1 MNYKVLQRTSILVI
15 IFAGLSCTR
24 QVPVFGENGMVVSTS
39 RHASQVGIDILKEGG
54 NAVDAAVAVGFAL
67 AVTSSSNGNIGGGGF
82 MVSKL
87 SNGKSF
93 TLDYREMAP
102 SNAKRDMYLDA
113 NKDIIKGKSRETH
126 FASGVPG
133 SVDGLLKAWKDHGSG
148 NISRMQLLSPA
159 IKLATQ
165 GFDLSK
171 YEADRFNKNKD
182 RLSRHAETKRIF
194 TRDDRKWKK
203 GDVFVQED
211 LAKTLKRISKN
222 GRDGFYKGK
231 TAQFIV
237 EEMNNVGGWITYKDL
252 ENYTSKYRDPVKG
265 SFQGYEIISMGPPSS
280 GGLLLVHMLNMFSEI
295 INQSKSQSLDLSY
308 NSSDYIHILTEIE
321 RRAYA
326 DRAEHLGDSDY
337 WDVPNSMLLSKTYA
351 KERIRT
357 IDFTQASI
365 SAQITHGNPNPYL
378 SQNEETTHYSVV
390 DKEGNSVAVTTT
402 INSGYGNGITVT
414 GAGFLLNNEMDDFSS
429 KPGEPNMFGLL
440 GNEANAIVPK
450 KRPLSSMTPTI
461 VLKNNEPYLILGSP
475 GGSTII
481 TTVFQNIL
489 NVVIHDMDI
498 QQAVSSP
505 RVHSQW
511 MPDML
516 FHEERGLSNRIIK
529 KLKTMGHN
537 VRLRGSIGEANGI
550 MVNENGY
557 WGGPDSRGET
567 SAIGY

>member
-1 MNYKVLQRTSILVI
+1 MNYRFVERISIIVI

-24 QVPVFGENGMVVSTS
+24 QVPVFGENGMIVSTS
-39 RHASQVGIDILKEGG
+39 RHASQVGVDILKEGG

-87 SNGKSF
+87 SSGKIF

-102 SNAKRDMYLDA
+102 SNAERDMYLDTDK
-113 NKDIIKGKSRETH
+113 NIIKDKSRKTH

-133 SVDGLLKAWKDHGSG
+133 SVDGLLKAWRDHGSG
-148 NISRMQLLSPA
+148 NISRVRLLAPA
-159 IKLATQ
+159 INLAEE
-165 GFDLSK
+165 GFNLSE
-171 YEADRFNKNKD
+171 YEADRFNNNKD
-182 RLSRHAETKRIF
+182 RLSQHSETKRIF
-194 TRDDRKWKK
+194 TRDDREWKE
-203 GDVFVQED
+203 GDIFVQED
-211 LAKTLKRISKN
+211 LANTLKRISN
-222 GRDGFYKGK
+222 EGRDGFYRGK
-231 TAQFIV
+231 TAQLIV
-237 EEMNNVGGWITYKDL
+237 EEMKNVGGWITYKDL

-265 SFQGYEIISMGPPSS
+265 SFQDYEIISMGPPSS

-295 INQSKSQSLDLSY
+295 VDQSKAQSLDLSY
-308 NSSDYIHILTEIE
+308 NSPDYIHILTEIE

-326 DRAEHLGDSDY
+326 DRAEHLGDSDF
-337 WDVPNSMLLSKTYA
+337 WDVPNSMLLSKNYA
-351 KERIRT
+351 KERVQT
-357 IDFTQASI
+357 IDFSEAGI
-365 SAQITHGNPNPYL
+365 SKQVTHGDPYL
-378 SQNEETTHYSVV
+378 NQSEETTHYSVV
-390 DKEGNSVAVTTT
+390 DKDGNSVAVTTT
-402 INSGYGNGITVT
+402 INSGYGNGITVK

-461 VLKNNEPYLILGSP
+461 VLRNNEPYLILGSP

-481 TTVFQNIL
+481 TTVLQNIL

-505 RVHSQW
+505 RIHSQW
-511 MPDML
+511 IPDMV
-516 FHEERGLSNRIIK
+516 FHEKRGLSNKIIK
-529 KLKTMGHN
+529 RLKAMGHD

-550 MVNENGY
+550 MINANGY

-567 SAIGY
+567 SGIGY

>member
-1 MNYKVLQRTSILVI
+1 MNYRFVERISIIVI

-39 RHASQVGIDILKEGG
+39 RHASQVGVDILKEGG

-87 SNGKSF
+87 SSGKIF

-102 SNAKRDMYLDA
+102 SNAERDMYLDTDK
-113 NKDIIKGKSRETH
+113 NIIKDKSRKTH

-133 SVDGLLKAWKDHGSG
+133 SVDGLLKAWRDYGSG
-148 NISRMQLLSPA
+148 NISRVQLLAPA
-159 IKLATQ
+159 ISLAEE
-165 GFDLSK
+165 GFNLSE
-171 YEADRFNKNKD
+171 YEADRFNNNKD
-182 RLSRHAETKRIF
+182 RLSQHSETKRIF
-194 TRDDRKWKK
+194 TRDDREWKE
-203 GDVFVQED
+203 GDIFIQEN
-211 LAKTLKRISKN
+211 LANTLKRISN
-222 GRDGFYKGK
+222 EGRDGFYKGK
-231 TAQFIV
+231 TAQLIV
-237 EEMNNVGGWITYKDL
+237 EEMKNVGGWITYKDL

-265 SFQGYEIISMGPPSS
+265 SFQDYEIISMGPPSS

-295 INQSKSQSLDLSY
+295 LDQSKTQSLDLSY
-308 NSSDYIHILTEIE
+308 NSPDYIHILTEIE

-326 DRAEHLGDSDY
+326 DRAEHLGDSDF
-337 WDVPNSMLLSKTYA
+337 WDVPNSMLLSKNYA
-351 KERIRT
+351 KERAHA
-357 IDFTQASI
+357 IDFSQAGI
-365 SAQITHGNPNPYL
+365 SKQVTHGDPYL
-378 SQNEETTHYSVV
+378 NQSEETTHYSVV
-390 DKEGNSVAVTTT
+390 DKDGNSVAVTTT
-402 INSGYGNGITVT
+402 INSGYGNGITVK

-481 TTVFQNIL
+481 TTVLQNIL

-505 RVHSQW
+505 RIHSQW
-511 MPDML
+511 MPDMV
-516 FHEERGLSNRIIK
+516 FHEKRGLSNKIIK
-529 KLKTMGHN
+529 RLKAMGHD

-550 MVNENGY
+550 MINANGY

>member
-1 MNYKVLQRTSILVI
+1 MNYRFVERISIIVI

-39 RHASQVGIDILKEGG
+39 RHASQVGVDILKEGG

-87 SNGKSF
+87 SSGKIF

-102 SNAKRDMYLDA
+102 SNADRDMYLDTDK
-113 NKDIIKGKSRETH
+113 NIIKDKSRKTH

-133 SVDGLLKAWKDHGSG
+133 SVDGLLKAWRDHGSG
-148 NISRMQLLSPA
+148 NISRVQLLAPA
-159 IKLATQ
+159 INLAEE
-165 GFDLSK
+165 GFNLSE
-171 YEADRFNKNKD
+171 YEADRFNNNKD
-182 RLSRHAETKRIF
+182 RLSQHSETKRIF
-194 TRDDRKWKK
+194 TRDDREWKE
-203 GDVFVQED
+203 GDIFVQEN
-211 LAKTLKRISKN
+211 LANTLKRISN
-222 GRDGFYKGK
+222 EGRDGFYKGK
-231 TAQFIV
+231 TAQLIV
-237 EEMNNVGGWITYKDL
+237 EEMKNVGGWITYKDL

-265 SFQGYEIISMGPPSS
+265 SFQDYEIISMGPPSS

-295 INQSKSQSLDLSY
+295 LDQSKTQSLDLSY
-308 NSSDYIHILTEIE
+308 NSPDYIHILTEIE

-326 DRAEHLGDSDY
+326 DRAEHLGDSDF
-337 WDVPNSMLLSKTYA
+337 WDVPNSMLLSKNYA
-351 KERIRT
+351 KERVQT
-357 IDFTQASI
+357 IDFSEAGI
-365 SAQITHGNPNPYL
+365 SKQVTHGDPYL
-378 SQNEETTHYSVV
+378 NQSEETTHYSVV
-390 DKEGNSVAVTTT
+390 DKDGNSVAVTTT
-402 INSGYGNGITVT
+402 INSGYGNGITVK

-461 VLKNNEPYLILGSP
+461 VLRNNEPYLILGSP

-481 TTVFQNIL
+481 TTVLQNIL

-505 RVHSQW
+505 RIHSQW
-511 MPDML
+511 MPDMV
-516 FHEERGLSNRIIK
+516 FHEKRGLSNKIIK
-529 KLKTMGHN
+529 RLKAMGHD

-550 MVNENGY
+550 MINANGY

>member
-1 MNYKVLQRTSILVI
+1 MNYRFVERISIIVI

-39 RHASQVGIDILKEGG
+39 RHASQVGVDILKEGG

-87 SNGKSF
+87 SSGKIF

-102 SNAKRDMYLDA
+102 SNAERDMYLDTDK
-113 NKDIIKGKSRETH
+113 NIIKDKSRKTH

-133 SVDGLLKAWKDHGSG
+133 SVDGLLKAWRDYGSG
-148 NISRMQLLSPA
+148 NISRVQLLAPA
-159 IKLATQ
+159 ISLAEE
-165 GFDLSK
+165 GFNLSE
-171 YEADRFNKNKD
+171 YEADRFNNNKD
-182 RLSRHAETKRIF
+182 RLSQHSETKRIF
-194 TRDDRKWKK
+194 TRDDREWKE
-203 GDVFVQED
+203 GDIFVQEN
-211 LAKTLKRISKN
+211 LANTLKRISN
-222 GRDGFYKGK
+222 EGRDGFYKGK
-231 TAQFIV
+231 TAQLIV
-237 EEMNNVGGWITYKDL
+237 EEMKNVGGWITYKDL

-265 SFQGYEIISMGPPSS
+265 SFQDYEIISMGPPSS

-295 INQSKSQSLDLSY
+295 LDQSKTQSLDLSY
-308 NSSDYIHILTEIE
+308 NSPDYIHILTEIE

-326 DRAEHLGDSDY
+326 DRAEHLGDSDF
-337 WDVPNSMLLSKTYA
+337 WDVPNSMLLSKNYA
-351 KERIRT
+351 KERAHA
-357 IDFTQASI
+357 IDFSQAGI
-365 SAQITHGNPNPYL
+365 SKQVTHGDPYL
-378 SQNEETTHYSVV
+378 NQSEETTHYSVV
-390 DKEGNSVAVTTT
+390 DKDGNSVAVTTT
-402 INSGYGNGITVT
+402 INSGYGNGITVK

-505 RVHSQW
+505 RIHSQW
-511 MPDML
+511 MPDMV
-516 FHEERGLSNRIIK
+516 FHEKRGLSNKIIK
-529 KLKTMGHN
+529 RLKAMGHD

-550 MVNENGY
+550 MINANGY

>member
-1 MNYKVLQRTSILVI
+1 MNYRFVERISIIVI

-39 RHASQVGIDILKEGG
+39 RHASQVGVDILKEGG

-87 SNGKSF
+87 SSGKIF

-102 SNAKRDMYLDA
+102 SNAERDMYLDTDK
-113 NKDIIKGKSRETH
+113 NIIKDKSRKTH

-133 SVDGLLKAWKDHGSG
+133 SVDGLLKAWRDYGSG
-148 NISRMQLLSPA
+148 NISRVQLLAPA
-159 IKLATQ
+159 ISLAEE
-165 GFDLSK
+165 GFNLSE
-171 YEADRFNKNKD
+171 YEADRFNNNKD
-182 RLSRHAETKRIF
+182 RLSQHSETKRIF
-194 TRDDRKWKK
+194 TRDDREWKE
-203 GDVFVQED
+203 GDIFIQEN
-211 LAKTLKRISKN
+211 LANTLKRISN
-222 GRDGFYKGK
+222 EGRDGFYKGK
-231 TAQFIV
+231 TAQLIV
-237 EEMNNVGGWITYKDL
+237 EEMKNVGGWITYKDL

-265 SFQGYEIISMGPPSS
+265 SFQDYEIISMGPPSS

-295 INQSKSQSLDLSY
+295 LDQSKTQSLDLSY
-308 NSSDYIHILTEIE
+308 NSPDYIHILTEIE

-326 DRAEHLGDSDY
+326 DRAEHLGDSDF
-337 WDVPNSMLLSKTYA
+337 WDVPNSMLLSKNYA
-351 KERIRT
+351 KERAHA
-357 IDFTQASI
+357 IDFSQAGI
-365 SAQITHGNPNPYL
+365 SKQVTHGDPYL
-378 SQNEETTHYSVV
+378 NQSEETTHYSVV
-390 DKEGNSVAVTTT
+390 DKDGNSVAVTTT
-402 INSGYGNGITVT
+402 INSGYGNGITVK

-481 TTVFQNIL
+481 TTVLQNIL

-505 RVHSQW
+505 RIHSQW
-511 MPDML
+511 MPDMV
-516 FHEERGLSNRIIK
+516 FHEKRGLSNRIIK
-529 KLKTMGHN
+529 RLKAMGHD

-550 MVNENGY
+550 MINANGY

>member
-1 MNYKVLQRTSILVI
+1 MNYRFVERISIIVI

-39 RHASQVGIDILKEGG
+39 RHASQVGVDILKEGG

-87 SNGKSF
+87 SSGKIF

-102 SNAKRDMYLDA
+102 SNAERDMYLDTDK
-113 NKDIIKGKSRETH
+113 NIIKDKSRKTH

-133 SVDGLLKAWKDHGSG
+133 SVDGLLKAWRDYGSG
-148 NISRMQLLSPA
+148 NISRVQLLAPA
-159 IKLATQ
+159 ISLAEE
-165 GFDLSK
+165 GFNLSE
-171 YEADRFNKNKD
+171 YEADRFNNNKD
-182 RLSRHAETKRIF
+182 RLSQHSETKRIF
-194 TRDDRKWKK
+194 TRDDREWKE
-203 GDVFVQED
+203 GDIFVQEN
-211 LAKTLKRISKN
+211 LANTLKRISN
-222 GRDGFYKGK
+222 EGRDGIYKGK
-231 TAQFIV
+231 TAQLIV
-237 EEMNNVGGWITYKDL
+237 EEMKNVGGWITYKDL

-265 SFQGYEIISMGPPSS
+265 SFQDYEIISMGPPSS

-295 INQSKSQSLDLSY
+295 LDQSKTQSLDLSY
-308 NSSDYIHILTEIE
+308 NSPDYIHILTEIE

-326 DRAEHLGDSDY
+326 DRAEHLGDSDF
-337 WDVPNSMLLSKTYA
+337 WDVPNSMLLSKNYA
-351 KERIRT
+351 KERAHA
-357 IDFTQASI
+357 IDFSQAGI
-365 SAQITHGNPNPYL
+365 SKQVTHGDPYL
-378 SQNEETTHYSVV
+378 NQSEETTHYSVV
-390 DKEGNSVAVTTT
+390 DKDGNSVAVTTT
-402 INSGYGNGITVT
+402 INSGYGNGITVK

-481 TTVFQNIL
+481 TTVLQNIL

-505 RVHSQW
+505 RIHSQW
-511 MPDML
+511 MPDMV
-516 FHEERGLSNRIIK
+516 FHEKRGLSNKIIK
-529 KLKTMGHN
+529 RLKAMGHD

-550 MVNENGY
+550 MINANGY

>member
-1 MNYKVLQRTSILVI
+1 MNYRFVERISIIVI

-39 RHASQVGIDILKEGG
+39 RHASQVGVDILKEGG

-87 SNGKSF
+87 SSGKIF

-102 SNAKRDMYLDA
+102 SNAERDMYLDTDK
-113 NKDIIKGKSRETH
+113 NIIKDKSRKTH

-133 SVDGLLKAWKDHGSG
+133 SVDGLLKAWRDYGSG
-148 NISRMQLLSPA
+148 NISRVQLLAPA
-159 IKLATQ
+159 ISLAEE
-165 GFDLSK
+165 GFNLSE
-171 YEADRFNKNKD
+171 YEADRFNNNKD
-182 RLSRHAETKRIF
+182 RLSQHSETKRIF
-194 TRDDRKWKK
+194 TRDDREWKE
-203 GDVFVQED
+203 GDIFIQEN
-211 LAKTLKRISKN
+211 LANTLKRISN
-222 GRDGFYKGK
+222 EGRDGFYKGK
-231 TAQFIV
+231 TAQLIV
-237 EEMNNVGGWITYKDL
+237 EEMKNVGGWITYKDL

-265 SFQGYEIISMGPPSS
+265 FFQDYEIISMGPPSS

-295 INQSKSQSLDLSY
+295 LDQSKTQSLDLSY
-308 NSSDYIHILTEIE
+308 NSPDYIHILTEIE

-326 DRAEHLGDSDY
+326 DRAEHLGDSDF
-337 WDVPNSMLLSKTYA
+337 WDVPNSMLLSKNYA
-351 KERIRT
+351 KERAHA
-357 IDFTQASI
+357 IDFSQAGI
-365 SAQITHGNPNPYL
+365 SKQVTHGDPYL
-378 SQNEETTHYSVV
+378 NQSEETTHYSVV
-390 DKEGNSVAVTTT
+390 DKDGNSVAVTTT
-402 INSGYGNGITVT
+402 INSGYGNGITVK

-481 TTVFQNIL
+481 TTVLQNIL

-505 RVHSQW
+505 RIHSQW
-511 MPDML
+511 MPDMV
-516 FHEERGLSNRIIK
+516 FHEKRGLSNKIIK
-529 KLKTMGHN
+529 RLKAMGHD

-550 MVNENGY
+550 MINANGY

>member
-1 MNYKVLQRTSILVI
+1 MNYRFVERISIIVI
-15 IFAGLSCTR
+15 IFAGLSCTK
-24 QVPVFGENGMVVSTS
+24 QLPVFGENGMVVSTS
-39 RHASQVGIDILKEGG
+39 RHASQVGVDILKEGG

-87 SNGKSF
+87 SSGKIF

-102 SNAKRDMYLDA
+102 SNAERDMYLDTDK
-113 NKDIIKGKSRETH
+113 NIIKDKSRKTH

-133 SVDGLLKAWKDHGSG
+133 SVDGLLKAWRDYGSG
-148 NISRMQLLSPA
+148 NISRVQLLAPA
-159 IKLATQ
+159 ISLAEE
-165 GFDLSK
+165 GFNLSE
-171 YEADRFNKNKD
+171 YEADRFNNNKD
-182 RLSRHAETKRIF
+182 RLSQHSETKRIF
-194 TRDDRKWKK
+194 TRDDREWKE
-203 GDVFVQED
+203 GDIFVQEN
-211 LAKTLKRISKN
+211 LANTLKRISN
-222 GRDGFYKGK
+222 EGRDGFYKGK
-231 TAQFIV
+231 TAQLIV
-237 EEMNNVGGWITYKDL
+237 EEMKNVGGWITYKDL

-265 SFQGYEIISMGPPSS
+265 FFQDYEIISMGPPSS

-295 INQSKSQSLDLSY
+295 LDQSKTQSLDLSY
-308 NSSDYIHILTEIE
+308 NSPDYIHILTEIE

-326 DRAEHLGDSDY
+326 DRAEHLGDSDF
-337 WDVPNSMLLSKTYA
+337 WDVPNSMLLSKNYA
-351 KERIRT
+351 KERAHA
-357 IDFTQASI
+357 IDFSQAGI
-365 SAQITHGNPNPYL
+365 SKQVTHGDPYL
-378 SQNEETTHYSVV
+378 NQSEETTHYSVV
-390 DKEGNSVAVTTT
+390 DKDGNSVAVTTT
-402 INSGYGNGITVT
+402 INSGYGNGITVK

-481 TTVFQNIL
+481 TTVLQNIL

-505 RVHSQW
+505 RIHSQW
-511 MPDML
+511 MPDMV
-516 FHEERGLSNRIIK
+516 FHEKRGLSNKIIK
-529 KLKTMGHN
+529 RLKAMGHD

-550 MVNENGY
+550 MINANGY

>member
-1 MNYKVLQRTSILVI
+1 MNYRFVERISIIVI

-39 RHASQVGIDILKEGG
+39 RHASQVGVDILKEGG

-87 SNGKSF
+87 SSGKIF

-102 SNAKRDMYLDA
+102 SNAERDMYLDTDK
-113 NKDIIKGKSRETH
+113 NIIKDKSRKTH

-133 SVDGLLKAWKDHGSG
+133 SVDGLLKAWRDYGSG
-148 NISRMQLLSPA
+148 NISRVQLLAPA
-159 IKLATQ
+159 ISLAEE
-165 GFDLSK
+165 GFNLSE
-171 YEADRFNKNKD
+171 YEADRFNNNKD
-182 RLSRHAETKRIF
+182 RLSQHSETKRIF
-194 TRDDRKWKK
+194 TRDDREWKE
-203 GDVFVQED
+203 GDIFVQEN
-211 LAKTLKRISKN
+211 LANTLKRISN
-222 GRDGFYKGK
+222 EGRDGFYKGK
-231 TAQFIV
+231 TAQLIV
-237 EEMNNVGGWITYKDL
+237 EEMKNVGGWITYKDL

-265 SFQGYEIISMGPPSS
+265 FFQDYEIISMGPPSS

-295 INQSKSQSLDLSY
+295 LDQSKTQSLDLSY
-308 NSSDYIHILTEIE
+308 NSPDYIHILTEIE

-326 DRAEHLGDSDY
+326 DRAEHLGDSDF
-337 WDVPNSMLLSKTYA
+337 WDVPNSMLLSKNYA
-351 KERIRT
+351 KERAHA
-357 IDFTQASI
+357 IDFSQAGI
-365 SAQITHGNPNPYL
+365 SKQVTHGDPYL
-378 SQNEETTHYSVV
+378 NQSEETTHYSVV
-390 DKEGNSVAVTTT
+390 DKDGNSVAVTTT
-402 INSGYGNGITVT
+402 INSGYGNGITVK

-481 TTVFQNIL
+481 TTVLQNIL

-505 RVHSQW
+505 RIHSQW
-511 MPDML
+511 MPDMV
-516 FHEERGLSNRIIK
+516 FHEKRGLSNKIIK
-529 KLKTMGHN
+529 RLKAMGHD

-550 MVNENGY
+550 MINANGY

>member
-1 MNYKVLQRTSILVI
+1 MNYRFVERISIIVI

-39 RHASQVGIDILKEGG
+39 RHASQVGVDILKEGG

-87 SNGKSF
+87 SSGKIF

-102 SNAKRDMYLDA
+102 SNAERDMYLDTDK
-113 NKDIIKGKSRETH
+113 NIIKDKSRKTH

-133 SVDGLLKAWKDHGSG
+133 SVDGLLKAWRDYGSG
-148 NISRMQLLSPA
+148 NISRVQLLAPA
-159 IKLATQ
+159 ISLAEE
-165 GFDLSK
+165 GFNLSE
-171 YEADRFNKNKD
+171 YEADLFNNNKD
-182 RLSRHAETKRIF
+182 RLSQHSETKRIF
-194 TRDDRKWKK
+194 TRDDREWKE
-203 GDVFVQED
+203 GDIFVQED
-211 LAKTLKRISKN
+211 LANTLKRISN
-222 GRDGFYKGK
+222 EGRDGFYKGK
-231 TAQFIV
+231 TAQLIV
-237 EEMNNVGGWITYKDL
+237 EEMKNVGGWITYKDL

-265 SFQGYEIISMGPPSS
+265 SFQDYEIISMGPPSS

-295 INQSKSQSLDLSY
+295 LDQSKTQSLDLSY
-308 NSSDYIHILTEIE
+308 NSPDYIHILTEIE

-326 DRAEHLGDSDY
+326 DRAEHLGDSDF
-337 WDVPNSMLLSKTYA
+337 WDVPNSMLLSKNYA
-351 KERIRT
+351 KERAQA
-357 IDFTQASI
+357 IDFSQAGI
-365 SAQITHGNPNPYL
+365 SKQVTHGDPYL
-378 SQNEETTHYSVV
+378 NQSEETTHYSVV
-390 DKEGNSVAVTTT
+390 DKDGNSVAVTTT
-402 INSGYGNGITVT
+402 INSGYGNGITVK

-481 TTVFQNIL
+481 TTVLQNIL

-505 RVHSQW
+505 RIHSQW
-511 MPDML
+511 MPDMV
-516 FHEERGLSNRIIK
+516 FHEKRGLSNKIIK
-529 KLKTMGHN
+529 RLKAMGHD

-550 MVNENGY
+550 MINANGY

>member
-1 MNYKVLQRTSILVI
+1 MNYRFVERISIIVI

-39 RHASQVGIDILKEGG
+39 RHASQVGVDILKEGG

-87 SNGKSF
+87 SSGKIF

-102 SNAKRDMYLDA
+102 SNAERDMYLDTDK
-113 NKDIIKGKSRETH
+113 NIIKDKSRKTH

-133 SVDGLLKAWKDHGSG
+133 SVDGLLKAWRDYGSG
-148 NISRMQLLSPA
+148 NISRVQLLAPA
-159 IKLATQ
+159 ISLAEE
-165 GFDLSK
+165 GFNLSE
-171 YEADRFNKNKD
+171 YEADRFNNNKD
-182 RLSRHAETKRIF
+182 RLSQHSETKRIF
-194 TRDDRKWKK
+194 TRDDREWKE
-203 GDVFVQED
+203 GDIFVQEN
-211 LAKTLKRISKN
+211 LANTLKRISN
-222 GRDGFYKGK
+222 EGRDGFYKGK
-231 TAQFIV
+231 TAQLIV
-237 EEMNNVGGWITYKDL
+237 EEMKNVGGWITYKDL

-265 SFQGYEIISMGPPSS
+265 FFQDYEIISMGPPSS

-295 INQSKSQSLDLSY
+295 LDQSKTQSLDLSY
-308 NSSDYIHILTEIE
+308 NSPDYIHILTEIE

-326 DRAEHLGDSDY
+326 DRAEHLGDSDF
-337 WDVPNSMLLSKTYA
+337 WDVPNSMLLSKNYA
-351 KERIRT
+351 KERAHA
-357 IDFTQASI
+357 IDFSQAGI
-365 SAQITHGNPNPYL
+365 SKQVTHGDPYL
-378 SQNEETTHYSVV
+378 NQSEETTHYSVV
-390 DKEGNSVAVTTT
+390 DKDGNSVAVTTT
-402 INSGYGNGITVT
+402 INSGYGNGITVK

-481 TTVFQNIL
+481 TTVLQNIL

-505 RVHSQW
+505 RIHSQW
-511 MPDML
+511 MPDMV
-516 FHEERGLSNRIIK
+516 FHEKRGLSNRIIK
-529 KLKTMGHN
+529 RLKAMGHD

-550 MVNENGY
+550 MINANGY

>member
-1 MNYKVLQRTSILVI
+1 MNYRFVERISIIVI

-39 RHASQVGIDILKEGG
+39 RHASQVGVDILKEGG

-87 SNGKSF
+87 SSGKIF

-102 SNAKRDMYLDA
+102 SNAERDMYLDTDK
-113 NKDIIKGKSRETH
+113 NIIKDKSRKTH

-133 SVDGLLKAWKDHGSG
+133 SVDGLLKAWRDYGSG
-148 NISRMQLLSPA
+148 NISRVQLLAPA
-159 IKLATQ
+159 ISLAEE
-165 GFDLSK
+165 GFNLSE
-171 YEADRFNKNKD
+171 YEADRFNNNKD
-182 RLSRHAETKRIF
+182 RLSQHSETKRIF
-194 TRDDRKWKK
+194 TRDDREWKE
-203 GDVFVQED
+203 GDIFVQED
-211 LAKTLKRISKN
+211 LANTLKRISN
-222 GRDGFYKGK
+222 EGRDGFYKGK
-231 TAQFIV
+231 TAQLIV
-237 EEMNNVGGWITYKDL
+237 EEMKNVGGWITYKDL

-265 SFQGYEIISMGPPSS
+265 SFQDYEIISMGPPSS

-295 INQSKSQSLDLSY
+295 LDQSKTQSLDLSY
-308 NSSDYIHILTEIE
+308 NSPDYIHILTEIE

-326 DRAEHLGDSDY
+326 DRAEHLGDSDF
-337 WDVPNSMLLSKTYA
+337 WDVPNSMLLSKNYA
-351 KERIRT
+351 KERVQT
-357 IDFTQASI
+357 IDFSQAGI
-365 SAQITHGNPNPYL
+365 SKQVTHGDPYL
-378 SQNEETTHYSVV
+378 NQSEETTHYSVV
-390 DKEGNSVAVTTT
+390 DKDGNSVAVTTT
-402 INSGYGNGITVT
+402 INSGYGNGITVK

-481 TTVFQNIL
+481 TTVLQNIL

-505 RVHSQW
+505 RIHSQW
-511 MPDML
+511 MPDMV
-516 FHEERGLSNRIIK
+516 FHEKRGLSNKIIK
-529 KLKTMGHN
+529 RLKAMGHD

-550 MVNENGY
+550 MINANGY

>member
-1 MNYKVLQRTSILVI
+1 MNYRFVERISIIVI

-39 RHASQVGIDILKEGG
+39 RHASQVGVDILKEGG

-87 SNGKSF
+87 SSGKIF

-102 SNAKRDMYLDA
+102 SNAERDMYLDTDK
-113 NKDIIKGKSRETH
+113 NIIKDKSRKTH

-133 SVDGLLKAWKDHGSG
+133 SVDGLLKAWRDYGSG
-148 NISRMQLLSPA
+148 NISRVQLLAPA
-159 IKLATQ
+159 ISLAEE
-165 GFDLSK
+165 GFNLSE
-171 YEADRFNKNKD
+171 YEADRFNNNKD
-182 RLSRHAETKRIF
+182 RLSQHSETKRIF
-194 TRDDRKWKK
+194 TRDDREWKE
-203 GDVFVQED
+203 GDIFVQEN
-211 LAKTLKRISKN
+211 LANTLKRISN
-222 GRDGFYKGK
+222 EGRDGFYKGK
-231 TAQFIV
+231 TAQLIV
-237 EEMNNVGGWITYKDL
+237 EEMKNVGGWITYKDL

-265 SFQGYEIISMGPPSS
+265 SFQDYEIISMGPPSS

-295 INQSKSQSLDLSY
+295 LDQSKTQSLDLSY
-308 NSSDYIHILTEIE
+308 NSPDYIHILTEIE

-326 DRAEHLGDSDY
+326 DRAEHLGDSDF
-337 WDVPNSMLLSKTYA
+337 WDVPNSMLLSKNYA
-351 KERIRT
+351 KERAHA
-357 IDFTQASI
+357 IDFSQAGI
-365 SAQITHGNPNPYL
+365 SKQVTHGDPYL
-378 SQNEETTHYSVV
+378 NQSEETTHYSVV
-390 DKEGNSVAVTTT
+390 DKDGNSVAVTTT
-402 INSGYGNGITVT
+402 INSGYGNGITVK

-481 TTVFQNIL
+481 TTVLQNIL

-505 RVHSQW
+505 RIHSQW
-511 MPDML
+511 MPDMV
-516 FHEERGLSNRIIK
+516 FHEKRGLSNKIIK
-529 KLKTMGHN
+529 RLKAMGHD

-550 MVNENGY
+550 MINANGY

>member
-1 MNYKVLQRTSILVI
+1 MNYRFVERISIIVI
-15 IFAGLSCTR
+15 IFAGLSCTK
-24 QVPVFGENGMVVSTS
+24 QLPVFGENGMVVSTS
-39 RHASQVGIDILKEGG
+39 RHASQVGVDILKEGG

-87 SNGKSF
+87 SSGKIF

-102 SNAKRDMYLDA
+102 SNAERDMYLDTDK
-113 NKDIIKGKSRETH
+113 NIIKDKSRKTH

-133 SVDGLLKAWKDHGSG
+133 SVDGLLKAWRDHGSG
-148 NISRMQLLSPA
+148 NISRVQLLAPA
-159 IKLATQ
+159 INLAEE
-165 GFDLSK
+165 GFNLSE
-171 YEADRFNKNKD
+171 YEADRFNNNKD
-182 RLSRHAETKRIF
+182 RLSQHSETKRIF
-194 TRDDRKWKK
+194 TRDDREWKE
-203 GDVFVQED
+203 GDIFVQED
-211 LAKTLKRISKN
+211 LANTLKRIAN
-222 GRDGFYKGK
+222 EGRDGFYKGK
-231 TAQFIV
+231 TAQLIV
-237 EEMNNVGGWITYKDL
+237 EEMKNVGGWITYKDL

-265 SFQGYEIISMGPPSS
+265 SFQDYEIISMGPPSS

-295 INQSKSQSLDLSY
+295 LDQSKTRSLDISY
-308 NSSDYIHILTEIE
+308 NSPDYIHILTEIE

-326 DRAEHLGDSDY
+326 DRAEHLGDSDF
-337 WDVPNSMLLSKTYA
+337 WDVPNSMLLSKNYA
-351 KERIRT
+351 KERVQT
-357 IDFTQASI
+357 IDFSEAGI
-365 SAQITHGNPNPYL
+365 SKQVTHGDPYL
-378 SQNEETTHYSVV
+378 NQSEETTHYSVV
-390 DKEGNSVAVTTT
+390 DKDGNSVAVTTT
-402 INSGYGNGITVT
+402 INSGYGNGITVK

-461 VLKNNEPYLILGSP
+461 VLRNNEPYLILGSP

-481 TTVFQNIL
+481 TTVLQNVL

-505 RVHSQW
+505 RIHSQW
-511 MPDML
+511 MPDMV
-516 FHEERGLSNRIIK
+516 FHEKRGLSNKIIK
-529 KLKTMGHN
+529 RLKAMGHD

-550 MVNENGY
+550 MINANGY

-567 SAIGY
+567 SGIGY

>member
-1 MNYKVLQRTSILVI
+1 MNYRFVERISIIVI

-39 RHASQVGIDILKEGG
+39 RHASQVGVDILKEGG

-87 SNGKSF
+87 SSGKIF

-102 SNAKRDMYLDA
+102 SNAERDMYLDTDK
-113 NKDIIKGKSRETH
+113 NIIKDKSRKTH

-133 SVDGLLKAWKDHGSG
+133 SVDGLLKAWRDYGSG
-148 NISRMQLLSPA
+148 NISRVQLLAPA
-159 IKLATQ
+159 ISLAEE
-165 GFDLSK
+165 GFNLSE
-171 YEADRFNKNKD
+171 YEADRFNNNKD
-182 RLSRHAETKRIF
+182 RLSQHSETKRIF
-194 TRDDRKWKK
+194 TRDDREWKE
-203 GDVFVQED
+203 GDIFIQEN
-211 LAKTLKRISKN
+211 LANTLKRISN
-222 GRDGFYKGK
+222 EGRDGFYKGK
-231 TAQFIV
+231 TAQLIV
-237 EEMNNVGGWITYKDL
+237 EEMKNVGGWITYKDL

-265 SFQGYEIISMGPPSS
+265 FFQDYEIISMGPPSS

-295 INQSKSQSLDLSY
+295 LDQSKTQSLDLSY
-308 NSSDYIHILTEIE
+308 NSPDYIHILTEIE

-326 DRAEHLGDSDY
+326 DRAEHLGDSDF
-337 WDVPNSMLLSKTYA
+337 WDVPNSMLLSKNYA
-351 KERIRT
+351 KERAHA
-357 IDFTQASI
+357 IDFSQAGI
-365 SAQITHGNPNPYL
+365 SKQVTHGDPYL
-378 SQNEETTHYSVV
+378 NQSEETTHYSVV
-390 DKEGNSVAVTTT
+390 DKDGNSVAVTTT
-402 INSGYGNGITVT
+402 INSGYGNGITVK

-481 TTVFQNIL
+481 TTVLQNIL

-505 RVHSQW
+505 RIHSQW
-511 MPDML
+511 MPDMV
-516 FHEERGLSNRIIK
+516 FHEKRGLSNKIIK
-529 KLKTMGHN
+529 RLKTMGHD

-550 MVNENGY
+550 MINANGY

>member
-1 MNYKVLQRTSILVI
+1 M
-15 IFAGLSCTR
+15 
-24 QVPVFGENGMVVSTS
+24 FGENGMVVSTS
-39 RHASQVGIDILKEGG
+39 RHASQVGVDILKEGG

-87 SNGKSF
+87 SSGKIF

-102 SNAKRDMYLDA
+102 SNAERDMYLDTDK
-113 NKDIIKGKSRETH
+113 NIIKDKSRKTH

-133 SVDGLLKAWKDHGSG
+133 SVDGLLKAWRDYGSG
-148 NISRMQLLSPA
+148 NISRVQLLAPA
-159 IKLATQ
+159 ISLAEE
-165 GFDLSK
+165 GFNLSE
-171 YEADRFNKNKD
+171 YEADRFNNNKD
-182 RLSRHAETKRIF
+182 RLSQHSETKRIF
-194 TRDDRKWKK
+194 TRDDREWKE
-203 GDVFVQED
+203 GDIFVQEN
-211 LAKTLKRISKN
+211 LANTLKRISN
-222 GRDGFYKGK
+222 EGRDGFYKGK
-231 TAQFIV
+231 TAQLIV
-237 EEMNNVGGWITYKDL
+237 EEMKNVGGWITYKDL

-265 SFQGYEIISMGPPSS
+265 FFQDYEIISMGPPSS

-295 INQSKSQSLDLSY
+295 LDQSKTQSLDLSY
-308 NSSDYIHILTEIE
+308 NSPDYIHILTEIE

-326 DRAEHLGDSDY
+326 DRAEHLGDSDF
-337 WDVPNSMLLSKTYA
+337 WDVPNSMLLSKNYA
-351 KERIRT
+351 KERAHA
-357 IDFTQASI
+357 IDFSQAGI
-365 SAQITHGNPNPYL
+365 SKQVTHGDPYL
-378 SQNEETTHYSVV
+378 NQSEETTHYSVV
-390 DKEGNSVAVTTT
+390 DKDGNSVAVTTT
-402 INSGYGNGITVT
+402 INSGYGNGITVK

-481 TTVFQNIL
+481 TTVLQNIL

-505 RVHSQW
+505 RIHSQW
-511 MPDML
+511 MPDMV
-516 FHEERGLSNRIIK
+516 FHEKRGLSNRIIK
-529 KLKTMGHN
+529 RLKAMGHD

-550 MVNENGY
+550 MINANGY

>member
-1 MNYKVLQRTSILVI
+1 MNYRFVERISIIVI

-39 RHASQVGIDILKEGG
+39 RHASQVGVDILKEGG

-87 SNGKSF
+87 SSGKIF

-102 SNAKRDMYLDA
+102 SNAERDMYLDTDK
-113 NKDIIKGKSRETH
+113 NIIKDKSRKTH

-133 SVDGLLKAWKDHGSG
+133 SVDGLLKAWRDYGSG
-148 NISRMQLLSPA
+148 NISRVQLLAPA
-159 IKLATQ
+159 ISLAEE
-165 GFDLSK
+165 GFNLSE
-171 YEADRFNKNKD
+171 YEADRFNNNKD
-182 RLSRHAETKRIF
+182 RLSQHSETKRIF
-194 TRDDRKWKK
+194 TRDDREWKE
-203 GDVFVQED
+203 GDIFVQEN
-211 LAKTLKRISKN
+211 LANTLKRISN
-222 GRDGFYKGK
+222 EGRDGFYKGK
-231 TAQFIV
+231 TAQLIV
-237 EEMNNVGGWITYKDL
+237 EEMKNVGGWITYKDL

-265 SFQGYEIISMGPPSS
+265 SFQNYEIISMGPPSS

-295 INQSKSQSLDLSY
+295 LDQSKTQSLDLSY
-308 NSSDYIHILTEIE
+308 NSPDYIHILTEIE

-326 DRAEHLGDSDY
+326 DRAEHLGDSDF
-337 WDVPNSMLLSKTYA
+337 WDVPNSMLLSKNYA
-351 KERIRT
+351 KERAHA
-357 IDFTQASI
+357 IDFSQAGI
-365 SAQITHGNPNPYL
+365 SKQVTHGDPYL
-378 SQNEETTHYSVV
+378 NQSEETTHYSVV
-390 DKEGNSVAVTTT
+390 DKDGNSVAVTTT
-402 INSGYGNGITVT
+402 INSGYGNGITVK

-481 TTVFQNIL
+481 TTVLQNIL

-505 RVHSQW
+505 RIHSQW
-511 MPDML
+511 MPDMV
-516 FHEERGLSNRIIK
+516 FHEKRGLSNKIIK
-529 KLKTMGHN
+529 RLKAMGHD

-550 MVNENGY
+550 MINANGY

>member
-1 MNYKVLQRTSILVI
+1 MNYRFVERISIIVI
-15 IFAGLSCTR
+15 IFAGLSCTK
-24 QVPVFGENGMVVSTS
+24 QLPVFGENGMVVSTS
-39 RHASQVGIDILKEGG
+39 RHASQVGVDILKEGG

-87 SNGKSF
+87 SSGKIF

-102 SNAKRDMYLDA
+102 SNAERDMYLDA
-113 NKDIIKGKSRETH
+113 DNNIIKDKSRKTH

-133 SVDGLLKAWKDHGSG
+133 SVDGLLKAWRDYGSG
-148 NISRMQLLSPA
+148 NISRVQLLAPA
-159 IKLATQ
+159 ISLAEE
-165 GFDLSK
+165 GFNLSE
-171 YEADRFNKNKD
+171 YEADRFNNNKD
-182 RLSRHAETKRIF
+182 RLSQHSETKRIF
-194 TRDDRKWKK
+194 TRDDREWKE
-203 GDVFVQED
+203 GDIFIQEN
-211 LAKTLKRISKN
+211 LANTLKRISN
-222 GRDGFYKGK
+222 EGRDGFYKGK
-231 TAQFIV
+231 TAQLIV
-237 EEMNNVGGWITYKDL
+237 EEMKNVGGWITYNDL
-252 ENYTSKYRDPVKG
+252 ENYTSKYRDPVQG
-265 SFQGYEIISMGPPSS
+265 SFQDYEIISMGSPSS

-295 INQSKSQSLDLSY
+295 LDQSKTRSLDISY
-308 NSSDYIHILTEIE
+308 NSPDYIHILTEIE

-326 DRAEHLGDSDY
+326 DRAEHLGDSDF
-337 WDVPNSMLLSKTYA
+337 WDVPKSMLLSKNYA
-351 KERIRT
+351 KERVQA
-357 IDFTQASI
+357 IDFAQAGI
-365 SAQITHGNPNPYL
+365 SKQVTHGNPYL
-378 SQNEETTHYSVV
+378 NQSEETTHYSVV
-390 DKEGNSVAVTTT
+390 DKDGNSVAVTTT
-402 INSGYGNGITVT
+402 INSGYGNGITVK

-481 TTVFQNIL
+481 TTVLQNVL

-505 RVHSQW
+505 RIHSQW
-511 MPDML
+511 MPDMV
-516 FHEERGLSNRIIK
+516 FHEKGGLSNKIIK
-529 KLKTMGHN
+529 RLKAMGHD
-537 VRLRGSIGEANGI
+537 VRLRGSLGEANGI
-550 MVNENGY
+550 MINANGY

>member
-1 MNYKVLQRTSILVI
+1 MNYRFVERISIIVI

-39 RHASQVGIDILKEGG
+39 RHASQVGVDILKEGG

-87 SNGKSF
+87 SSGKIF

-102 SNAKRDMYLDA
+102 SNAERDMYLDTDK
-113 NKDIIKGKSRETH
+113 NIIKDKSRKTH

-133 SVDGLLKAWKDHGSG
+133 SVDGLLKAWRDYGSG
-148 NISRMQLLSPA
+148 NISRVQLLAPA
-159 IKLATQ
+159 ISLAEE
-165 GFDLSK
+165 GFNLSE
-171 YEADRFNKNKD
+171 YEADRFNNNKD
-182 RLSRHAETKRIF
+182 RLSQHSETKRIF
-194 TRDDRKWKK
+194 TRDDREWKE
-203 GDVFVQED
+203 GDIFVQEN
-211 LAKTLKRISKN
+211 LANTLKRISN
-222 GRDGFYKGK
+222 EGRDGFYKGK
-231 TAQFIV
+231 TAQLIV
-237 EEMNNVGGWITYKDL
+237 EEMKNVGGWITYKDL

-265 SFQGYEIISMGPPSS
+265 SFQDYEIISMGPPSS

-295 INQSKSQSLDLSY
+295 LDQSKTQSLDLSY
-308 NSSDYIHILTEIE
+308 NSPDYIHILTEIE

-326 DRAEHLGDSDY
+326 DRAEHLGDSDF
-337 WDVPNSMLLSKTYA
+337 WDVPNSMLLSKNYA
-351 KERIRT
+351 KERAHA
-357 IDFTQASI
+357 IDFSQAGI
-365 SAQITHGNPNPYL
+365 SKQVTHGDPYL
-378 SQNEETTHYSVV
+378 NQSEETTHYSVV
-390 DKEGNSVAVTTT
+390 DKDGNSVAVTTT
-402 INSGYGNGITVT
+402 INSGYGNGITVK

-461 VLKNNEPYLILGSP
+461 VLRNNEPYLILGSP

-481 TTVFQNIL
+481 TTVLQNIL

-505 RVHSQW
+505 RIHSQW
-511 MPDML
+511 MPDMV
-516 FHEERGLSNRIIK
+516 FHEKRGLSNKIIK
-529 KLKTMGHN
+529 RLKAMGHD

-550 MVNENGY
+550 MINANGY

>member
-1 MNYKVLQRTSILVI
+1 MNYRFVERISIIVI

-39 RHASQVGIDILKEGG
+39 RHASQVGVDILKEGG

-87 SNGKSF
+87 SSGKIF

-102 SNAKRDMYLDA
+102 SNAERDMYLDTDK
-113 NKDIIKGKSRETH
+113 NIIKDKSRKTH

-133 SVDGLLKAWKDHGSG
+133 SVDGLLKAWRDYGSG
-148 NISRMQLLSPA
+148 NISRVQLLAPA
-159 IKLATQ
+159 ISLAEE
-165 GFDLSK
+165 GFNLSE
-171 YEADRFNKNKD
+171 YEADRFNNNKD
-182 RLSRHAETKRIF
+182 RLSQHSETKQIF
-194 TRDDRKWKK
+194 TRDDREWKE
-203 GDVFVQED
+203 GDIFVQEN
-211 LAKTLKRISKN
+211 LANTLKRISN
-222 GRDGFYKGK
+222 EGRDGFYKGK
-231 TAQFIV
+231 TAQLIV
-237 EEMNNVGGWITYKDL
+237 EEMKNVGGWITYKDL

-265 SFQGYEIISMGPPSS
+265 SFQDYEIISMGPPSS
-280 GGLLLVHMLNMFSEI
+280 GGLLLVLNMFSEI
-295 INQSKSQSLDLSY
+295 LDQSKTQSLDLSY
-308 NSSDYIHILTEIE
+308 NSPDYIHILTEIE

-326 DRAEHLGDSDY
+326 DRAEHLGDSDF
-337 WDVPNSMLLSKTYA
+337 WDVPNSMLLSKNYA
-351 KERIRT
+351 KERAHA
-357 IDFTQASI
+357 IDFSQAGI
-365 SAQITHGNPNPYL
+365 SKQVTHGDPYL
-378 SQNEETTHYSVV
+378 NQSEETTHYSVV
-390 DKEGNSVAVTTT
+390 DKDGNSVAVTTT
-402 INSGYGNGITVT
+402 INSGYGNGITVK

-481 TTVFQNIL
+481 TTVLQNIL

-505 RVHSQW
+505 RIHSQW
-511 MPDML
+511 MPDMV
-516 FHEERGLSNRIIK
+516 FHEKRGLSNKIIK
-529 KLKTMGHN
+529 RLKAMGHD

-550 MVNENGY
+550 MINANGY

>member
-1 MNYKVLQRTSILVI
+1 MNYRFVERISIIVI

-39 RHASQVGIDILKEGG
+39 RHASQVGVDILKEGG

-87 SNGKSF
+87 SSGKIF

-102 SNAKRDMYLDA
+102 SNAERDMYLDTDK
-113 NKDIIKGKSRETH
+113 NIIKDKSRKTH

-133 SVDGLLKAWKDHGSG
+133 SVDGLLKAWRDYGSG
-148 NISRMQLLSPA
+148 NISRVQLLAPA
-159 IKLATQ
+159 ISLAEE
-165 GFDLSK
+165 GFNLSE
-171 YEADRFNKNKD
+171 YEADRFNNNKD
-182 RLSRHAETKRIF
+182 RLSQHSETKQIF
-194 TRDDRKWKK
+194 TRDDREWKE
-203 GDVFVQED
+203 GDIFVQEN
-211 LAKTLKRISKN
+211 LANTLKRISN
-222 GRDGFYKGK
+222 EGRDGFYKGK
-231 TAQFIV
+231 TAQLIV
-237 EEMNNVGGWITYKDL
+237 EEMKNVGGWITYKDL

-265 SFQGYEIISMGPPSS
+265 SFQDYEIISMGPPSS

-295 INQSKSQSLDLSY
+295 LDQSKTQSLDLSY
-308 NSSDYIHILTEIE
+308 NSPDYIHILTEIE

-326 DRAEHLGDSDY
+326 DRAEHLGDSDF
-337 WDVPNSMLLSKTYA
+337 WDVPNSMLLSKNYA
-351 KERIRT
+351 KERAHA
-357 IDFTQASI
+357 IDFSQAGI
-365 SAQITHGNPNPYL
+365 SKQVTHGDPYL
-378 SQNEETTHYSVV
+378 NQSEETTHYSVV
-390 DKEGNSVAVTTT
+390 DKDGNSVAVTTT
-402 INSGYGNGITVT
+402 INSGYGNGITVK

-481 TTVFQNIL
+481 TTVLQNIL

-505 RVHSQW
+505 RIHSQW
-511 MPDML
+511 MPDMV
-516 FHEERGLSNRIIK
+516 FHEKRGLSNKIIK
-529 KLKTMGHN
+529 RLKAMGHD

-550 MVNENGY
+550 MINANGY

>member
-1 MNYKVLQRTSILVI
+1 MNYRFVERISIIVI

-39 RHASQVGIDILKEGG
+39 RHASQVGVDILKEGG

-87 SNGKSF
+87 SSGKIF

-102 SNAKRDMYLDA
+102 SNAERDMYLDTDK
-113 NKDIIKGKSRETH
+113 NIIKDKSRKTH

-133 SVDGLLKAWKDHGSG
+133 SVDGLLKAWRDYGSG
-148 NISRMQLLSPA
+148 NISRVQLLAPA
-159 IKLATQ
+159 ISLAEE
-165 GFDLSK
+165 GFNLSE
-171 YEADRFNKNKD
+171 YEADRFNNNKD
-182 RLSRHAETKRIF
+182 RLSQHSETKRIF
-194 TRDDRKWKK
+194 TRDDREWKE
-203 GDVFVQED
+203 GDIFIQEN
-211 LAKTLKRISKN
+211 LANTLKRISN
-222 GRDGFYKGK
+222 EGRDGFYKGK
-231 TAQFIV
+231 TAQLIV
-237 EEMNNVGGWITYKDL
+237 EEMKNVGGWITYKDL

-265 SFQGYEIISMGPPSS
+265 SFQNYEIISMGPPSS

-295 INQSKSQSLDLSY
+295 LDQSKTQSLDLSY
-308 NSSDYIHILTEIE
+308 NSPDYIHILTEIE

-326 DRAEHLGDSDY
+326 DRAEHLGDSDF
-337 WDVPNSMLLSKTYA
+337 WDVPNSMLLSKNYA
-351 KERIRT
+351 KERAHA
-357 IDFTQASI
+357 IDFSQAGI
-365 SAQITHGNPNPYL
+365 SKQVTHGDPYL
-378 SQNEETTHYSVV
+378 NQSEETTHYSVV
-390 DKEGNSVAVTTT
+390 DKDGNSVAVTTT
-402 INSGYGNGITVT
+402 INSGYGNGITVK

-481 TTVFQNIL
+481 TTVLQNIL

-505 RVHSQW
+505 RIHSQW
-511 MPDML
+511 MPDMV
-516 FHEERGLSNRIIK
+516 FHEKRGLSNRIIK
-529 KLKTMGHN
+529 RLKAMGHD

-550 MVNENGY
+550 MINANGY

>member
-1 MNYKVLQRTSILVI
+1 MNYRFVERISIIVI

-39 RHASQVGIDILKEGG
+39 RHASQVGVDILKEGG

-87 SNGKSF
+87 SSGKIF

-102 SNAKRDMYLDA
+102 SSAERDMYLDTDK
-113 NKDIIKGKSRETH
+113 NIIKDKSRKTH

-133 SVDGLLKAWKDHGSG
+133 SVDGLLKAWRDYGSG
-148 NISRMQLLSPA
+148 NISRVQLLAPA
-159 IKLATQ
+159 ISLAEE
-165 GFDLSK
+165 GFNLSE
-171 YEADRFNKNKD
+171 YEADRFNNNKD
-182 RLSRHAETKRIF
+182 RLSQHSETKRIF
-194 TRDDRKWKK
+194 TRDDREWKE
-203 GDVFVQED
+203 GDIFVQEN
-211 LAKTLKRISKN
+211 LANTLKRISN
-222 GRDGFYKGK
+222 EGRDGFYKGK
-231 TAQFIV
+231 TAQLIV
-237 EEMNNVGGWITYKDL
+237 EEMKNVGGWITYKDL

-265 SFQGYEIISMGPPSS
+265 SFQDYEIISMGPPSS

-295 INQSKSQSLDLSY
+295 LDQSKTQSLDLSY
-308 NSSDYIHILTEIE
+308 NSPDYIHILTEIE

-326 DRAEHLGDSDY
+326 DRAEHLGDSDF
-337 WDVPNSMLLSKTYA
+337 WDVPNSMLLSKNYA
-351 KERIRT
+351 KERAHA
-357 IDFTQASI
+357 IDFSQAGI
-365 SAQITHGNPNPYL
+365 SKQVTHGDPYL
-378 SQNEETTHYSVV
+378 NQSEETTHYSVV
-390 DKEGNSVAVTTT
+390 DKDGNSVAVTTT
-402 INSGYGNGITVT
+402 INSGYGNGITVK

-481 TTVFQNIL
+481 TTVLQNIL

-505 RVHSQW
+505 RIHSQW
-511 MPDML
+511 MPDMV
-516 FHEERGLSNRIIK
+516 FHEKRGLSNKIIK
-529 KLKTMGHN
+529 RLKAMGHD

-550 MVNENGY
+550 MINANGY

>member
-1 MNYKVLQRTSILVI
+1 MNYRFVERISIIVI

-39 RHASQVGIDILKEGG
+39 RHASQVGVDILKEGG

-87 SNGKSF
+87 SSGKIF

-102 SNAKRDMYLDA
+102 SNAERDMYLDTDK
-113 NKDIIKGKSRETH
+113 NIIKDKSRKTH

-133 SVDGLLKAWKDHGSG
+133 SVDGLLKAWRDYGSG
-148 NISRMQLLSPA
+148 NISRVQLLAPA
-159 IKLATQ
+159 ISLAEE
-165 GFDLSK
+165 GFNLSE
-171 YEADRFNKNKD
+171 YEADRFNNNKD
-182 RLSRHAETKRIF
+182 RLSQHSETKRIF
-194 TRDDRKWKK
+194 TRDDREWKE
-203 GDVFVQED
+203 GDIFVQEN
-211 LAKTLKRISKN
+211 LANTLKRISN
-222 GRDGFYKGK
+222 EGRDGFYKGK
-231 TAQFIV
+231 TAQLIV
-237 EEMNNVGGWITYKDL
+237 EEMKNVGGWITYKDL

-265 SFQGYEIISMGPPSS
+265 SFQDYEILSMGPPSS

-295 INQSKSQSLDLSY
+295 LDQSKTQSLDLSY
-308 NSSDYIHILTEIE
+308 NSPDYIHILTEIE

-326 DRAEHLGDSDY
+326 DRAEHLGDSDF
-337 WDVPNSMLLSKTYA
+337 WDVPNNMLLSKNYA
-351 KERIRT
+351 KERAHA
-357 IDFTQASI
+357 IDFSQAGI
-365 SAQITHGNPNPYL
+365 SKQVTHGDPYL
-378 SQNEETTHYSVV
+378 NQSEETTHYSVV
-390 DKEGNSVAVTTT
+390 DKDGNSVAVTTT
-402 INSGYGNGITVT
+402 INSGYGNGITVK

-481 TTVFQNIL
+481 TTVLQNIL

-505 RVHSQW
+505 RIHSQW
-511 MPDML
+511 MPDMV
-516 FHEERGLSNRIIK
+516 FHEKRGLSNKIIK
-529 KLKTMGHN
+529 RLKAMGHD

-550 MVNENGY
+550 MINANGY